1 MTMKVLMMTQVID
14 PQDGL
19 LGFVPLWVRAL
30 AARVEWLFVLAGRVV
45 PCALPENVE
54 VSSLGKETGT
64 RRLGR
69 LVRFY
74 RGLKEAV
81 DRHKVDVIFAHMNP
95 EYVIAAAPVTRVPCV
110 LWYSHHTLT
119 RRLRIA
125 VRLSRL
131 VVASAPEF
139 FPMKTPKLRITGQGI
154 DLARFATAPPPG
166 RFNLL
171 SVGRLA
177 PVKNHDVIIEA
188 CALLKNRFPDLHL
201 TLAGEGPR
209 REALE
214 RLAKE
219 RAVPLTLLGSVPF
232 TEIPAL
238 CHAADLF
245 VSASETAL
253 DKAILEAMAS
263 GRPAVAC
270 APAFAAWAPDLS
282 FRQGDAAGL
291 AEAVARVFSSD
302 RAAAGLDAR
311 NRVERDHSLPSMVNR
326 LMGVFEEACRQ
337 QSPSR

>member
-1 MTMKVLMMTQVID
+1 MKVLMMTQAVD

-19 LGFVPLWVRAL
+19 LGFVPLWLRAL
-30 AARVEWLFVLAGRVV
+30 ALRVEKLYVLAGRVV
-45 PCALPENVE
+45 PCDLPANVE
-54 VSSLGKETGT
+54 VCSLGKEKGT
-64 RRLGR
+64 RRFGR

-74 RGLKEAV
+74 TGLREAV
-81 DRHKVDVIFAHMNP
+81 ARHKVDVIFAHMNP

-139 FPMKTPKLRITGQGI
+139 FPMKTPKLRITGQGV
-154 DLARFATAPPPG
+154 DLERFTTAPPRNG
-166 RFNLL
+166 FRLF

-188 CALLKNRFPDLHL
+188 CAIMKKRFPDLHL

-219 RAVPLTLLGSVPF
+219 RGVAMTLLGSVPF
-232 TEIPAL
+232 PEIPRL
-238 CHAADLF
+238 CHESDLF

-253 DKAILEAMAS
+253 DKAILEAMAA

-282 FRQGDAAGL
+282 YKQGDAAGL
-291 AEAVARVFSSD
+291 AEVATRILFGN
-302 RAAAGLDAR
+302 REAAGRDAR
-311 NRVERDHSLPSMVNR
+311 DRIERDHSLPAMVNR
-326 LMGVFEEACRQ
+326 LVKVFEEACGR
-337 QSPSR
+337 